1 MVRVY
6 YSDRFR
12 KSAKRLNEKQQ
23 ARLARLVV
31 LLREN
36 PFDPLLHTKS
46 LSGRLAGIYSFRVTR
61 EYRALFRFLSPD
73 EIFLIDVGDR
83 KDIYR

>member
-6 YSDRFR
+6 YSDRFTR
-12 KSAKRLNEKQQ
+12 SAKRLNEKQQ
-23 ARLARLVV
+23 AQLARLVV
-31 LLREN
+31 LLKEN
-36 PFDPLLHTKS
+36 PFSPSLHTKS

-61 EYRALFRFLSPD
+61 EYRALFRFVSPG
-73 EIFLIDVGDR
+73 EVLLIDVGDR

>member
-6 YSDRFR
+6 YSERFR
-12 KSAKRLNEKQQ
+12 KNVKRLDEKQQ
-23 ARLARLVV
+23 AKLARLVV

-36 PFDPLLHTKS
+36 PFDPLLQAKS
-46 LSGRLAGIYSFRVTR
+46 LSGELAGIYSFRITR

-73 EIFLIDVGDR
+73 EILLIDVGHR